1 MKNEMMYEMK
11 LLMAAILISAK
22 VSVWADP
29 VAKVGETEYET
40 LDAAVAAGGEIRLV
54 ADATVD
60 CLIVEEGDSVTLDLA
75 GHTLTGTRS
84 DRATI
89 FVKGSLTIDDS
100 AGDGRITHEGEV
112 AYSGHTASSASAIA
126 NNGELVLLGGV
137 ICDCEGDTATV
148 ANRGSFYMSGG
159 SISNCTGT
167 VCGGVQNYGDFV
179 MAGGAIEDCR
189 GRYGAI
195 ANNGGHNNVSATM
208 LMTGGLITRCYST
221 EDVWVVYGAFSL
233 TIVDGIFD
241 DCGER
246 TLGGARLADTIVITG
261 GRFAGGIPTGASGN
275 AATITGGVFS
285 QSVYESVIWN
295 RVLSL
300 GYACVANTDDLTAR
314 DYPWTVERVFSPIAP
329 GETVKGIV
337 AADEAAALAAVRV
350 SITDRNALSTNQ
362 ERLIRKI
369 AVLEADGTWT
379 VSLELDTTAEGYVD
393 PKVTLAAVVEQLNKI
408 AQTTS
413 ARQTDIT
420 LPANV
425 LTVGLYYWIEESS
438 DLGGEWTKIGC
449 QIAKGAGLT
458 YYLYGADGQ
467 SRFFRIGQSLTQ
479 YYEGERVR

>member
-1 MKNEMMYEMK
+1 MKTRTVMFAAAT
-11 LLMAAILISAK
+11 LGLM
-22 VSVWADP
+22 SVGASP

-54 ADATVD
+54 ANATVE
-60 CLIVEEGDSVTLDLA
+60 CLQIGSGVTVVLDLA
-75 GHTLTGTRS
+75 GHTLTGTRT
-84 DRATI
+84 DRAT
-89 FVKGSLTIDDS
+89 FYVNGGSLTIDDS
-100 AGDGRITHEGEV
+100 AGGGRITHDGEV
-112 AYSGHTASSASAIA
+112 VNSGHVASEATAVSIY
-126 NNGELVLLGGV
+126 NYGEFVLLNGV
-137 ICDCEGDTATV
+137 ICDCVGDKATV

-195 ANNGGHNNVSATM
+195 ANNGGHNNVPATM
-208 LMTGGLITRCYST
+208 LMTGGRISRCYST
-221 EDVWVVYGAFSL
+221 EDTWIVYGAFSL
-233 TIVDGIFD
+233 TIMDGIFD

-246 TLGGARLADTIVITG
+246 TLGGARSSDTIVITG

-275 AATITGGVFS
+275 SATITGGVFS
-285 QSVYESVIWN
+285 QSVYEAVVWN
-295 RVLSL
+295 RVLPL
-300 GYACVANTDDLTAR
+300 GYACVANTDDLTAG
-314 DYPWTVERVFSPIAP
+314 DYPWTVERVFTPIAP
-329 GETVKGIV
+329 GEIVKGVV

-350 SITDRNALSTNQ
+350 NITDRNALLTNQ
-362 ERLIRKI
+362 ERLIRKV
-369 AVLEADGTWT
+369 AAREADGTWT
-379 VSLELDTTAEGYVD
+379 VSLELDTSAEGYVD
-393 PKVTLAAVVEQLNKI
+393 PKVTLAAVVEQLTKI

-420 LPANV
+420 LPANA
-425 LTVGLYYWIEESS
+425 LTVGLYYWIEECA
-438 DLGGEWTKIGC
+438 DLGGKWAKIGC

-458 YYLYGADGQ
+458 YSLYGADGQ

>member
-1 MKNEMMYEMK
+1 MKMRTVMF
-11 LLMAAILISAK
+11 AAIALGLMSAGA
-22 VSVWADP
+22 SP
-29 VAKVGETEYET
+29 VAKVGEAEYET
-40 LDAAVAAGGEIRLV
+40 LDEAVAAGGEIRLV
-54 ADATVD
+54 ADATVEW
-60 CLIVEEGDSVTLDLA
+60 LIVGEGDSVTLDLA
-75 GHTLTGTRS
+75 GHMLTGTRT

-89 FVKGSLTIDDS
+89 FVNGGSLTIDDS
-100 AGDGRITHEGEV
+100 VGGGRITHEGAV

-126 NNGELVLLGGV
+126 NNGELVFLNGV
-137 ICDCEGDTATV
+137 ICECEGDKATV

-159 SISNCTGT
+159 AISNCTGS

-189 GRYGAI
+189 GQYGAI
-195 ANNGGHNNVSATM
+195 ANNGGLNNVSATM
-208 LMTGGLITRCYST
+208 LMTGGLISRCYST
-221 EDVWVVYGAFSL
+221 EDTWIVYGAFSL
-233 TIVDGIFD
+233 TIRDGIFD

-246 TLGGARLADTIVITG
+246 TLGGARSADTIVITG

-275 AATITGGVFS
+275 SATITGGVFS

-295 RVLSL
+295 RVLPL

-314 DYPWTVERVFSPIAP
+314 DYPWTVERAFTPIAP

-350 SITDRNALSTNQ
+350 NITDRNALLTNQ

-369 AVLEADGTWT
+369 ATRESDGAWT
-379 VSLELDTTAEGYVD
+379 VSLELDTSAEGYVD

-413 ARQTDIT
+413 ARQTEIT
-420 LPANV
+420 LPANA
-425 LTVGLYYWIEESS
+425 LTVGLYYWIEESA
-438 DLGGEWTKIGC
+438 DLGGGWTKIGC

-458 YYLYGADGQ
+458 YALYGADGQ

>member
-1 MKNEMMYEMK
+1 MMYEMK
-11 LLMAAILISAK
+11 LLMAAILIFAK
-22 VSVWADP
+22 ASVWADP
-29 VAKVGETEYET
+29 VAKVGEAAYET
-40 LDAAVAAGGEIRLV
+40 LDAAVAAGGEVRLV
-54 ADATVD
+54 ADATVEW
-60 CLIVEEGDSVTLDLA
+60 LIVEEGESVTLDLA

-89 FVKGSLTIDDS
+89 FVKGNLTIDDS
-100 AGDGRITHEGEV
+100 AGDGRITHAGEV
-112 AYSGHTASSASAIA
+112 AYSGHAASSASAIA

-148 ANRGSFYMSGG
+148 ANSGSFYMSGG

-179 MAGGAIEDCR
+179 MAGGSIEDCR

-208 LMTGGLITRCYST
+208 LMTGGLISRCYST
-221 EDVWVVYGAFSL
+221 EDAWIVYGAFSL
-233 TIVDGIFD
+233 MIVDGIFD

-246 TLGGARLADTIVITG
+246 TLGGARAADTIVITG

-295 RVLSL
+295 RVLPL

-314 DYPWTVERVFSPIAP
+314 DYPWTVEKAFAPIAP

-337 AADEAAALAAVRV
+337 AADEAAALAAAHVN
-350 SITDRNALSTNQ
+350 ITDRNALSTNQ
-362 ERLIRKI
+362 ERLIRKV
-369 AVLEADGTWT
+369 AVREADGTWT

-420 LPANV
+420 LPANA
-425 LTVGLYYWIEESS
+425 LTVGLYYWIEECA

>member
-1 MKNEMMYEMK
+1 MKK
-11 LLMAAILISAK
+11 LIVVGIAACSLMSADA
-22 VSVWADP
+22 SP
-29 VAKVGETEYET
+29 VAVVDETEYET
-40 LDAAVAAGGEIRLV
+40 LNEAVAAGGAVRLV
-54 ADATVD
+54 ADATVEW
-60 CLIVEEGDSVTLDLA
+60 LIVEEGESVTLDLA
-75 GHTLTGTRS
+75 GHTLIGVRS

-100 AGDGRITHEGEV
+100 AGGGRITHEGAV
-112 AYSGHTASSASAIA
+112 ADSGHTASSASAIA

-137 ICDCEGDTATV
+137 ICECKGDWTTV
-148 ANRGSFYMSGG
+148 ANYGRFYMSGG

-179 MAGGAIEDCR
+179 FAGGAIEDCR
-189 GRYGAI
+189 GRCGAI

-208 LMTGGLITRCYST
+208 LMTGGLISRCYST
-221 EDVWVVYGAFSL
+221 EDAWIVYGAFSL
-233 TIVDGIFD
+233 TIMDGIFD

-246 TLGGARLADTIVITG
+246 TLGGARAADTILIAG

-285 QSVYESVIWN
+285 QSVYESVIWK
-295 RVLSL
+295 RVLPL

-314 DYPWTVERVFSPIAP
+314 DYPWTVERVFTPIAP
-329 GETVKGIV
+329 GETVKGVV

-350 SITDRNALSTNQ
+350 NITDRNALSTNQ
-362 ERLIRKI
+362 ERLIRKV
-369 AVLEADGTWT
+369 AMREADGTWT

-420 LPANV
+420 LPAST
-425 LTVGLYYWIEESS
+425 LTVGLYYWIEEST
-438 DLGGEWTKIGC
+438 DLGGGWTKIGC
-449 QIAKGAGLT
+449 QIAKGSGLT
-458 YYLYGADGQ
+458 YSLYGADGQ